1 MLDSELKLLP
11 ALCKKGAEKT
21 SLINLNHSRGSLHHL
36 YQYKAE
42 VFYQS
47 SNLF

>member
-1 MLDSELKLLP
+1 MLDSELKLLR
-11 ALCKKGAEKT
+11 ALCKMGTERK
-21 SLINLNHSRGSLHHL
+21 SLINLNHSRESLHHL

-42 VFYQS
+42 VFYQG